1 VLTLSPFGAK
11 SAYHF
16 MIFRY
21 RLIFYANQTG
31 RSVAFPGHP
40 LGSGLTAT
48 AAKELGLR
56 PGIPVGTSLIDAHA
70 GGVGV
75 MESVPDAESKAD
87 SQCWFICIFLKK
99 SVLELYI
106 HVL

>member
-1 VLTLSPFGAK
+1 MLPTVLMLEEMSEVISQYLF
-11 SAYHF
+11 F
-16 MIFRY
+16 MFVSS
-21 RLIFYANQTG
+21 NSQ
-31 RSVAFPGHP
+31 
-40 LGSGLTAT
+40 
-48 AAKELGLR
+48 ELGLR